1 MIKGIKTIDPKNVQI
16 IIEHL
21 EKHKDKFTLDKS
33 NYALNREKFWLE
45 WEWDLLE
52 RKFIPGIKDKKL
64 WDLCKIWYPEAD
76 LGLVVHGDVGIELH
90 RDDSYA
96 AFKAVGV
103 NLGKIDYWLYD
114 NQYPNYSW
122 TEKTNTPNPKK
133 YNIPPGLVFQFN
145 CKNPHSAISP
155 AKNRWAIF
163 LWKVSNKTKKQFIK
177 ETTKFSIQ
185 NNNSHGVNV

>member
-64 WDLCKIWYPEAD
+64 WD
-76 LGLVVHGDVGIELH
+76 
-90 RDDSYA
+90 
-96 AFKAVGV
+96 FGV
-103 NLGKIDYWLYD
+103 Y
-114 NQYPNYSW
+114 
-122 TEKTNTPNPKK
+122 
-133 YNIPPGLVFQFN
+133 
-145 CKNPHSAISP
+145 
-155 AKNRWAIF
+155 
-163 LWKVSNKTKKQFIK
+163 IK
-177 ETTKFSIQ
+177 EPNIIVTTNIGQ
-185 NNNSHGVNV
+185 TNIR